1 MSHFEEEP
9 KDVDIEEELVQE
21 NPSSEIESVPASK
34 FLKIARE
41 SGIDIEKITLDEAEE
56 YFKGMQEKECSRLS
70 STQTS

>member
-9 KDVDIEEELVQE
+9 KDIDVDEEIDRET
-21 NPSSEIESVPASK
+21 PSTEIESIPASK

-56 YFKGMQEKECSRLS
+56 YFKGMQEQE
-70 STQTS
+70 